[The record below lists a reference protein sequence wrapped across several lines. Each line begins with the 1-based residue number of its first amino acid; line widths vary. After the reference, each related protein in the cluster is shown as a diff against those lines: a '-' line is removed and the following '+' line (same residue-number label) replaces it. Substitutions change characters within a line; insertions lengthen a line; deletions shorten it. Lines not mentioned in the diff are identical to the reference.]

1 MDLTAA
7 LKNCFDSKPGNDP
20 VVLELDLSRGV
31 LTSAPSS
38 PLVALRMRNATTM
51 RALRDALRHGAQSDS
66 VAGLVVHVGPNP
78 LPAAIGD
85 EVAEL
90 IAEFAKSRPTIA
102 WSESFGEL
110 SNATLAYRVASA
122 ASEIWLQ
129 PSGALGLNGVSAQI
143 LLLRGL
149 AEKAG
154 LEPQFAQRHEY
165 KSAAEQFAGKEVSE
179 ANREMTTRIAESIL
193 DDTIAVV
200 AERRRVDPAKVREIV
215 DASPVSA
222 KVALE
227 AGLVDRLGYRDEVYA
242 DLKRRWGRMDSATT
256 AANQSQP
263 TEHSE
268 DGRPT
273 DADGQPDGK
282 VFLQYAHRYARAHGE
297 KPWES
302 LLNRSRPAIAVVN
315 VNGSIV
321 TGPSHAGGPGDT
333 QAGSDTVAAHLR
345 EAGRDEKV
353 KAVILRVD
361 SPGGSYIASDVIR
374 REVLQLKKSGRPVI
388 ASMGGVAASGGY
400 FVSMAADAIV
410 ANPTTLTGS
419 IGVLAGQFVTD
430 ELFGKLDLVRERINA
445 GANAGFLSGA
455 RFSDAQ
461 WDTLNSWLDDVYAD
475 FTHKAAEDRQLEYGV
490 LEPLARG
497 RVWTGSD
504 AHAKGLV
511 DELGGMGRAID
522 LAAERIGMNRDD
534 LQLRAVPALPWL
546 DQVKPPESSESGT
559 AAAMAAPSLAELIN
573 SGPEGMLA
581 GLAQLAGIA
590 SPQGVL
596 SLPWEL
602 RIG

>member
-51 RALRDALRHGAQSDS
+51 RALRDALRHAANANN
-66 VAGLVVHVGPNP
+66 VAGLVVHVGPHP

-90 IAEFAKSRPTIA
+90 ITEFSAARPTIA

-129 PSGALGLNGVSAQI
+129 PSGSLGLNGVSAQI

-149 AEKAG
+149 FEKVG
-154 LEPQFAQRHEY
+154 LEPEFAQRKEY
-165 KSAAEQFAGKEVSE
+165 KSAAEQFAGTEVSD
-179 ANREMTTRIAESIL
+179 ANREMTTRLAESIL
-193 DDTIAVV
+193 EDTIKVV
-200 AERRRVDPAKVREIV
+200 AERRRVEPAKVREIV
-215 DASPVSA
+215 DASPVTA
-222 KVALE
+222 TAALE
-227 AGLVDRLGYRDEVYA
+227 AGLVDKLGYRDEVYA
-242 DLKRRWGRMDSATT
+242 DLKRRWGRMPPGDGVRV
-256 AANQSQP
+256 
-263 TEHSE
+263 EHST

-273 DADGQPDGK
+273 DDDKADTGT

-302 LLNRSRPAIAVVN
+302 LFNRTRPAIAVVN
-315 VNGSIV
+315 VNGPIV
-321 TGPSHAGGPGDT
+321 TGPSHAGGPGGN

-345 EAGRDEKV
+345 EAGRDDKV

-400 FVSMAADAIV
+400 FVSMGADAIV

-419 IGVLAGQFVTD
+419 IGVLAGQFVSD
-430 ELFGKLDLVRERINA
+430 ELYGKLDLVRERINA
-445 GANAGFLSGA
+445 GANAGFLGGA
-455 RFSDAQ
+455 RFSQAQ
-461 WDTLNSWLDDVYAD
+461 WDTLNKWLDDVYAD
-475 FTHKAAEDRQLEYGV
+475 FTTKAAADRGLDLEV

-497 RVWTGSD
+497 RVWTGAD

-511 DELGGMGRAID
+511 DELGGMATAID
-522 LAAERIGMNRDD
+522 LAAERVGMNRDE
-534 LQLRAVPALPWL
+534 LQLRGVPAVPWL
-546 DQVKPPESSESGT
+546 DQVKPAESSESGT
-559 AAAMAAPSLAELIN
+559 TATVASPSLAELLN
-573 SGPEGMLA
+573 SGPEGILS
-581 GLAQLAGIA
+581 GLAQLAGIPA
-590 SPQGVL
+590 RQGVL
-596 SLPWEL
+596 SLPWDV

>member
-7 LKNCFDSKPGNDP
+7 LKNCLDSKPGNDP

-90 IAEFAKSRPTIA
+90 ISEFAKARPTIA

-154 LEPQFAQRHEY
+154 LEPQFAQRQEY
-165 KSAAEQFAGKEVSE
+165 KSAGEQFAGKEVSE
-179 ANREMTTRIAESIL
+179 ANREMTTRIAQSIL

-200 AERRRVDPAKVREIV
+200 AERRRIDPEKVREIV
-215 DASPVSA
+215 DASPVTA

-242 DLKRRWGRMDSATT
+242 DLKRRWGRMKSSDRT
-256 AANQSQP
+256 AANDSRP

-268 DGRPT
+268 DGEPR
-273 DADGQPDGK
+273 DDESSGK

-302 LLNRSRPAIAVVN
+302 LFNRTRPAIAVVN

-321 TGPSHAGGPGDT
+321 TGPSHAGGPGGS
-333 QAGSDTVAAHLR
+333 QAGSDTIAAHLR
-345 EAGRDEKV
+345 EAGRDDKV

-430 ELFGKLDLVRERINA
+430 ELFDKLDLIRERINA
-445 GANAGFLSGA
+445 GANAAFLSGA
-455 RFSDAQ
+455 RFTDTQ
-461 WDTLNSWLDDVYAD
+461 WDALNSWLDDVYAD
-475 FTHKAAEDRQLEYGV
+475 FTGKAAKDRQMEYGV

-497 RVWTGSD
+497 RVWTGVD
-504 AHAKGLV
+504 ARTKGLV
-511 DELGGMGRAID
+511 DELGGMDKAIE
-522 LAAERIGMNRDD
+522 LAAERVGMNRDD
-534 LQLRAVPALPWL
+534 LQLRGVPALPWL
-546 DQVKPPESSESGT
+546 DQVKPAESSESGT
-559 AAAMAAPSLAELIN
+559 AATISAPSLAEMIN

-581 GLAQLAGIA
+581 GLAQLAGVTA
-590 SPQGVL
+590 PRGAL
-596 SLPWEL
+596 ALPWDL